1 MSKPIIVIDAFLDK
15 LEKIDILISNL
26 QKFKKFN
33 IPILLIGN
41 KSIPIEIQNEI
52 DYFIYD
58 KQNLLFKDSYRDY
71 VSFWSAERFEDFIVG
86 TKAEYKQEHGLS
98 VLCNLTKSINFVKNL
113 GFTKLIHF
121 EWDLFIDDDD
131 HEKYINLINDFI
143 NNDKRAFFVKT
154 NEINFAFWMIDV
166 QFFNDKFPKILNEQD
181 YKNLLINLNQSDKF
195 LKVEALFFM
204 IFQDILNEKE
214 LISEN
219 EFAKNNITKSICLYF
234 SDFNYE
240 KPNTRTAYQGLCK
253 VNQNFVLQNKL
264 LIFTFNHSSEKEI
277 DIEYHI
283 TFDNNTQYFRHTAK
297 NSHYFFNEVKDFD
310 FSKFPIEL
318 KTSCGFQKIYNSID
332 DIKNKMDCK

>member
-1 MSKPIIVIDAFLDK
+1 MSKPIIVIDAFLNK
-15 LEKIDILISNL
+15 SEKNNILISNL

-41 KSIPIEIQNEI
+41 KPISIEIQNEV

-58 KQNLLFKDSYRDY
+58 KQNLLFKDSYY
-71 VSFWSAERFEDFIVG
+71 CYESFWSAERFEDFIVE
-86 TKAEYKQEHGLS
+86 TRAEYKQEHGLS

-131 HEKYINLINDFI
+131 HEKYNNLINNFI
-143 NNDKRAFFVKT
+143 NSNEKAFFVGT
-154 NEINFAFWMIDV
+154 SEISFIFWMIDIP
-166 QFFNDKFPKILNEQD
+166 FFNNKFPQILNEQD
-181 YKNLLINLNQSDKF
+181 YKKSISNLNQSNIF
-195 LKVEALFFM
+195 LKVEKLFFI
-204 IFQDILNEKE
+204 IFHDILNEKE
-214 LISEN
+214 LINED
-219 EFAKNNITKSICLYF
+219 EFAKNNITKSISLYF

-240 KPNTRTAYQGLCK
+240 KPNTKDAYQGLCK
-253 VNQNFVLQNKL
+253 INQNSVLQNKL

-277 DIEYHI
+277 DIEYYI

-297 NSHYFFNEVKDFD
+297 NSFYFLSEIKDFD

-332 DIKNKMDCK
+332 DIKNKMDHK